1 MSQYC
6 LCGILE
12 GAHNGE
18 KYGNFV
24 EKAVL
29 QQKLFLYLS
38 ETKLNLIAIIAFTQV
53 MNNIVSVSMG
63 TGNKV

>member
-24 EKAVL
+24 EIAVL

-38 ETKLNLIAIIAFTQV
+38 ETKLNSIAVIAFTQV

>member
-6 LCGILE
+6 LCWILV

-24 EKAVL
+24 EITFL
-29 QQKLFLYLS
+29 QQKLILYIS
-38 ETKLNLIAIIAFTQV
+38 ETKLNSIVIIAFTQV
-53 MNNIVSVSMG
+53 MNNIVSVLMG
-63 TGNKV
+63 T